1 MITSPLR
8 VQDDRIKLLV
18 ALFTLCVS
26 GIAMPVTHFITHQI
40 NKEMQKP
47 SAIVTATSEEAVVDD
62 YCHLIMSQLKGIFV
76 QRASKRYGC
85 FNPEVTRFKGL
96 TLNWLN
102 DQQSFVSWT
111 KKISEQFAD
120 MMDNTE
126 LEIEGY
132 LAFTIEALAD
142 IDKLYI
148 FHIREKSTLC
158 LTADMTLSE
167 SRVLDFSN
175 TGFALSIDLT
185 ALKTEQESGERSS
198 EKYFTFSFGRGDKP
212 VQKLFAEF
220 SGFIDTLDTEQ
231 ETQEFLE
238 IVEEYASTLS
248 EEQSVETKSK
258 VIEYCVE
265 QDKQGETVEFKTLS
279 GQLDSS
285 APEKFEQFVA
295 LKKRER
301 RAVRPRSEST
311 MNEDVSHELAH
322 GESVIKTE
330 LIPDRKSLKN
340 YLRYSGKN
348 KEVTLSFAATALG
361 SDISFDPYDNSLTI
375 KNLPTRL
382 LKQLK
387 PDAPES

>member
-1 MITSPLR
+1 
-8 VQDDRIKLLV
+8 
-18 ALFTLCVS
+18 
-26 GIAMPVTHFITHQI
+26 MPVTHFVTHQI
-40 NKEMQKP
+40 NKEAQKP
-47 SAIVTATSEEAVVDD
+47 SAIVNTTANEAEVDD
-62 YCHLIMSQLKGIFV
+62 YCHLVMSQLKGIFV

-102 DQQSFVSWT
+102 EQQSFLSWS

-120 MMDNTE
+120 MMDNSE
-126 LEIEGY
+126 LEIDGY
-132 LAFTIEALAD
+132 LAFMVEELAD
-142 IDKLYI
+142 NDKLYI
-148 FHIREKSTLC
+148 FHLREKSNVCFTSE
-158 LTADMTLSE
+158 MQLSE

-175 TGFALSIDLT
+175 TGFGLCIDLSE
-185 ALKTEQESGERSS
+185 LKKEQDAGERSI
-198 EKYFTFSFGRGDKP
+198 EKYFTFSFGRGDKAI
-212 VQKLFAEF
+212 QKLFSDF

-231 ETQEFLE
+231 ETQEFLQ
-238 IVEEYASTLS
+238 IVEEYASTLP
-248 EEQSVETKSK
+248 EDQSVETKTK

-265 QDKQGETVEFKTLS
+265 QDKQGEAVEFKTLS
-279 GQLDSS
+279 GKLDSN

-301 RAVRPRSEST
+301 REVRPRSEST
-311 MNEDVSHELAH
+311 MNDEQPSSTELAH
-322 GESVIKTE
+322 GEQIIKTE

-361 SDISFDPYDNSLTI
+361 TDISFDPSENTLTI
-375 KNLPTRL
+375 KNLPSRL

-387 PDAPES
+387 PDNTPS

>member
-1 MITSPLR
+1 
-8 VQDDRIKLLV
+8 
-18 ALFTLCVS
+18 
-26 GIAMPVTHFITHQI
+26 MPVTHFITHQI
-40 NKEMQKP
+40 NKEAQKP
-47 SAIVTATSEEAVVDD
+47 AAMVTTTANEAEVDD
-62 YCHLIMSQLKGIFV
+62 YCHLVMSQLKGIFV

-85 FNPEVTRFKGL
+85 FNPEVTRVKGL

-102 DQQSFVSWT
+102 DQQSFLSWT

-126 LEIEGY
+126 LEIDGY
-132 LAFTIEALAD
+132 LAFATEELAD
-142 IDKLYI
+142 SDKLYI
-148 FHIREKSTLC
+148 FHLREKSNIC
-158 LTADMTLSE
+158 LTSDMQLSE
-167 SRVLDFSN
+167 SRIIDFSN
-175 TGFALSIDLT
+175 TGFGLCIDT
-185 ALKTEQESGERSS
+185 SALKKEQEEGKRSD

-212 VQKLFAEF
+212 IQKLFSDFA
-220 SGFIDTLDTEQ
+220 GFIDTLDTEQ

-248 EEQSVETKSK
+248 EDQSIETKTK

-285 APEKFEQFVA
+285 EPEKFEQFVA

-301 RAVRPRSEST
+301 REVRPRSEST
-311 MNEDVSHELAH
+311 MNETSSELAH
-322 GESVIKTE
+322 GESIVKTE

-348 KEVTLSFAATALG
+348 KEVTLSFAATSLG
-361 SDISFDPYDNSLTI
+361 TDISFDASENSLTI
-375 KNLPTRL
+375 KNLPSRL

-387 PDAPES
+387 PDTTEK

>member
-1 MITSPLR
+1 
-8 VQDDRIKLLV
+8 
-18 ALFTLCVS
+18 
-26 GIAMPVTHFITHQI
+26 MPVTHFITHQI
-40 NKEMQKP
+40 NKEAQKP
-47 SAIVTATSEEAVVDD
+47 AAIVTTTTNEAEVDD
-62 YCHLIMSQLKGIFV
+62 YCHLVMSQLKGIFV

-85 FNPEVTRFKGL
+85 FNPEVTRMKGL

-102 DQQSFVSWT
+102 DQQSFLSWT

-126 LEIEGY
+126 LEIDGY
-132 LAFTIEALAD
+132 LAFATEELAD
-142 IDKLYI
+142 SDKLYI
-148 FHIREKSTLC
+148 FHLREKSNIC
-158 LTADMTLSE
+158 LTPDMQLSE
-167 SRVLDFSN
+167 SRIIDFSN
-175 TGFALSIDLT
+175 TGFGLCIDT
-185 ALKTEQESGERSS
+185 SVLKKEQEEGKRSD

-212 VQKLFAEF
+212 VQKLFSDFA
-220 SGFIDTLDTEQ
+220 GFIDTLDTEQ
-231 ETQEFLE
+231 ETQEFLQ
-238 IVEEYASTLS
+238 IVEEYASTLP
-248 EEQSVETKSK
+248 EEESIETKTK

-265 QDKQGETVEFKTLS
+265 QDKQGEAVEFKALS

-301 RAVRPRSEST
+301 REGRPRSEST
-311 MNEDVSHELAH
+311 INDEASNELAH

-361 SDISFDPYDNSLTI
+361 TDISFDASDNTLTI
-375 KNLPTRL
+375 KNLPSRL

-387 PDAPES
+387 PDSTES

>member
-1 MITSPLR
+1 
-8 VQDDRIKLLV
+8 
-18 ALFTLCVS
+18 
-26 GIAMPVTHFITHQI
+26 MPVTHFITHQI
-40 NKEMQKP
+40 NKEAQKP
-47 SAIVTATSEEAVVDD
+47 AAMVTTTANEAEVDD
-62 YCHLIMSQLKGIFV
+62 YCHLVMSQLKGIFV

-85 FNPEVTRFKGL
+85 FNPEVTRVKGL

-102 DQQSFVSWT
+102 DQQSFLSWT

-126 LEIEGY
+126 LEIDGY
-132 LAFTIEALAD
+132 LAFATEELAD
-142 IDKLYI
+142 TDKLYI
-148 FHIREKSTLC
+148 FHLREKSNIC
-158 LTADMTLSE
+158 LTSDMQLSE
-167 SRVLDFSN
+167 SRIIDFSN
-175 TGFALSIDLT
+175 TGFGLCIDT
-185 ALKTEQESGERSS
+185 SALKKEQEEGKRSE

-212 VQKLFAEF
+212 IQKLFSDFA
-220 SGFIDTLDTEQ
+220 GFIDTLDTEQ
-231 ETQEFLE
+231 ETQEFLQ

-248 EEQSVETKSK
+248 EDQSIETKTK

-301 RAVRPRSEST
+301 REVRPRSESS
-311 MNEDVSHELAH
+311 MNDDQSSELAH
-322 GESVIKTE
+322 GESVIKTD

-348 KEVTLSFAATALG
+348 KEVTLSFAATSLG
-361 SDISFDPYDNSLTI
+361 TDISFDATENSLTI
-375 KNLPTRL
+375 KNLPSRL

-387 PDAPES
+387 PDTTEK

>member
-1 MITSPLR
+1 
-8 VQDDRIKLLV
+8 
-18 ALFTLCVS
+18 
-26 GIAMPVTHFITHQI
+26 MPVTHFITHQI
-40 NKEMQKP
+40 NKEAQKP
-47 SAIVTATSEEAVVDD
+47 AAIVTTTANEAEIDD
-62 YCHLIMSQLKGIFV
+62 YCHLVMSQLKGIFV

-85 FNPEVTRFKGL
+85 FNPEVTRVKGL

-102 DQQSFVSWT
+102 DQQSFLSWT

-126 LEIEGY
+126 LEIDGY
-132 LAFTIEALAD
+132 LAFATEELAD
-142 IDKLYI
+142 TDKLYI
-148 FHIREKSTLC
+148 FHLREKSNIC
-158 LTADMTLSE
+158 LTADMQLSE

-175 TGFALSIDLT
+175 TGFGLCIDT
-185 ALKTEQESGERSS
+185 AELKKEQEEGKRSE

-212 VQKLFAEF
+212 IQKLFSDFA
-220 SGFIDTLDTEQ
+220 GFIDTLDTEQ
-231 ETQEFLE
+231 ETQEFLK
-238 IVEEYASTLS
+238 IVEEYASSLP
-248 EEQSVETKSK
+248 EDQSAETKTK

-265 QDKQGETVEFKTLS
+265 QDKQGEAVEFKTLS

-295 LKKRER
+295 LKKREYR
-301 RAVRPRSEST
+301 QVRPRSEST
-311 MNEDVSHELAH
+311 MNDPEASNELAH
-322 GESVIKTE
+322 GESVVKTE

-361 SDISFDPYDNSLTI
+361 TDISFDASENTLTI
-375 KNLPTRL
+375 KNLPSRL

-387 PDAPES
+387 PENKSE

>member
-1 MITSPLR
+1 
-8 VQDDRIKLLV
+8 
-18 ALFTLCVS
+18 
-26 GIAMPVTHFITHQI
+26 MPVTHFITHQI
-40 NKEMQKP
+40 NKEAQKP
-47 SAIVTATSEEAVVDD
+47 AAIVTTTANEAEIDD
-62 YCHLIMSQLKGIFV
+62 YCHLVMSQLKGIFV

-102 DQQSFVSWT
+102 DQQSFLSWT

-126 LEIEGY
+126 LEIDGY
-132 LAFTIEALAD
+132 LAFATEELAD
-142 IDKLYI
+142 TDKLYI
-148 FHIREKSTLC
+148 FHLREKSNIC
-158 LTADMTLSE
+158 LTADMQLSE

-175 TGFALSIDLT
+175 TGFGLCIDT
-185 ALKTEQESGERSS
+185 AALKTEQEQGKRSE

-212 VQKLFAEF
+212 VQKLFSDF

-231 ETQEFLE
+231 ETQEFLQ
-238 IVEEYASTLS
+238 IVEEYASTLP
-248 EEQSVETKSK
+248 EDQSAETKSK

-295 LKKRER
+295 LKKREYR
-301 RAVRPRSEST
+301 QVRPRSEST
-311 MNEDVSHELAH
+311 MNDPETSNELAH
-322 GESVIKTE
+322 GESVIKTD

-361 SDISFDPYDNSLTI
+361 TDISFDPGENTLTI
-375 KNLPTRL
+375 KNLPSRL

-387 PDAPES
+387 PENKSE

>member
-1 MITSPLR
+1 
-8 VQDDRIKLLV
+8 
-18 ALFTLCVS
+18 
-26 GIAMPVTHFITHQI
+26 MPVIHFVSHQI
-40 NKEMQKP
+40 NKETQKP
-47 SAIVTATSEEAVVDD
+47 AAMVTTTANEAEIDD
-62 YCHLIMSQLKGIFV
+62 YCHLVMSQLKGIFV

-102 DQQSFVSWT
+102 DQQSFLSWS

-126 LEIEGY
+126 LEIDGY
-132 LAFTIEALAD
+132 LAFAVEELAD
-142 IDKLYI
+142 SDKLYV
-148 FHIREKSTLC
+148 FHLREKSNIC
-158 LTADMTLSE
+158 LTSDMQFSE
-167 SRVLDFSN
+167 SRALDFSN
-175 TGFALSIDLT
+175 TGFVLCIDIT
-185 ALKTEQESGERSS
+185 ELKKEQAEGKRSD
-198 EKYFTFSFGRGDKP
+198 EKYFTFSFGRGDKAT
-212 VQKLFAEF
+212 QKLFSDFA
-220 SGFIDTLDTEQ
+220 GFIDTLDTEQ

-238 IVEEYASTLS
+238 IVEEYAQTLPES
-248 EEQSVETKSK
+248 ESAETKTK

-279 GQLDSS
+279 GQLNSS

-301 RAVRPRSEST
+301 RQTRPRSEST
-311 MNEDVSHELAH
+311 MNDAPEQSSELAH
-322 GESVIKTE
+322 GESVIKAE

-361 SDISFDPYDNSLTI
+361 SDISFDPSENSLTI
-375 KNLPTRL
+375 KNLPSRL

-387 PDAPES
+387 PEAKSD

>member
-1 MITSPLR
+1 
-8 VQDDRIKLLV
+8 
-18 ALFTLCVS
+18 
-26 GIAMPVTHFITHQI
+26 MPVTHFVTHQI
-40 NKEMQKP
+40 NKEAQKP
-47 SAIVTATSEEAVVDD
+47 AAMVTATANEVEVDD
-62 YCHLIMSQLKGIFV
+62 YCHLVMSQLKGIFV

-85 FNPEVTRFKGL
+85 FNPEITGFKGL

-102 DQQSFVSWT
+102 DQQSFLSWT

-120 MMDNTE
+120 TMDNTE
-126 LEIEGY
+126 LEIDGY
-132 LAFTIEALAD
+132 LAFAKEELAD
-142 IDKLYI
+142 TDKLYI
-148 FHIREKSTLC
+148 FHLREKSNVC
-158 LTADMTLSE
+158 LTADMKLSE
-167 SRVLDFSN
+167 SRILDFSN
-175 TGFALSIDLT
+175 TGFGLCIDLT
-185 ALKTEQESGERSS
+185 ELLKEQEQGKRSL

-212 VQKLFAEF
+212 IQKLFSEY

-248 EEQSVETKSK
+248 EDQSVETKTK

-265 QDKQGETVEFKTLS
+265 QDKQGEAVEFKTLS

-301 RAVRPRSEST
+301 RQVRPRSEST
-311 MNEDVSHELAH
+311 MNDAPEHSTELAH
-322 GESVIKTE
+322 GEEVIKAE

-361 SDISFDPYDNSLTI
+361 ADISFDPAENSLTI
-375 KNLPTRL
+375 KNLPSRL

-387 PDAPES
+387 PESN

>member
-1 MITSPLR
+1 MEESRSLPI
-8 VQDDRIKLLV
+8 VI
-18 ALFTLCVS
+18 
-26 GIAMPVTHFITHQI
+26 GIIMPVTHFVTHQI
-40 NKEMQKP
+40 NKEAQKP
-47 SAIVTATSEEAVVDD
+47 AAIVTTTTNEAEVDD
-62 YCHLIMSQLKGIFV
+62 YCHLVMSQLKGIFV

-85 FNPEVTRFKGL
+85 FNPEVTRMKGL

-102 DQQSFVSWT
+102 DQQSFLSWT

-126 LEIEGY
+126 LEIDGY
-132 LAFTIEALAD
+132 LAFATEELAD
-142 IDKLYI
+142 TDKLYI
-148 FHIREKSTLC
+148 FHLREKSNIC
-158 LTADMTLSE
+158 LTTDMQLSE
-167 SRVLDFSN
+167 SRILDFSN
-175 TGFALSIDLT
+175 TGFGLCIDT
-185 ALKTEQESGERSS
+185 SALKKEQEEGKRSD

-212 VQKLFAEF
+212 VQKLFSDFA
-220 SGFIDTLDTEQ
+220 GFIDTLDTEQ
-231 ETQEFLE
+231 ETQEFLQ
-238 IVEEYASTLS
+238 IVEEYASTLP
-248 EEQSVETKSK
+248 EDQSAETKTK

-265 QDKQGETVEFKTLS
+265 QDKQGESVEFKTLS

-301 RAVRPRSEST
+301 REVRPRSEST
-311 MNEDVSHELAH
+311 MNDETSNELAH

-361 SDISFDPYDNSLTI
+361 TDISFDASENTLTI
-375 KNLPTRL
+375 KNLPSRL

-387 PDAPES
+387 PDTTEK